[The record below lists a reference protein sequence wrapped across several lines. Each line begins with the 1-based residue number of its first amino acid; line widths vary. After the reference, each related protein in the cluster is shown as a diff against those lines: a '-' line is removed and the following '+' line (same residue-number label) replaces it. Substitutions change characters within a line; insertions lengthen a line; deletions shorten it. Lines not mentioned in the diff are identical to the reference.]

1 MIELSLIAPQFI
13 AIEGEL
19 DTISAHDAETKLAAL
34 NVDLS
39 GTVTFDLS
47 DLTYISSSGLRF
59 LLGVKKQA
67 TAAGGDVVLI
77 NLTDTVAKI
86 FKVVGFD
93 TIFLPASK

>member
-1 MIELSLIAPQFI
+1 
-13 AIEGEL
+13 
-19 DTISAHDAETKLAAL
+19 
-34 NVDLS
+34 
-39 GTVTFDLS
+39 
-47 DLTYISSSGLRF
+47 LTYISSSGLRF